1 MRSAER
7 VFVTLEHNEPD
18 YVPLTDHIYMAK
30 SLEGIL
36 GEKGVRTNTPQK
48 YVRVHCLLGL
58 DLICAFS
65 NGSEAATVKPETRV
79 SAKEVVDEWGMRY
92 REIDGMA
99 WYLEGPIKTIDD
111 FERYVPPDPSLPDR
125 VKTAKE
131 IVKLVKGDLAIA
143 GIVGGPFT
151 TSWLLSGFGLFAK
164 AVYANPEGVKK
175 LLQRL
180 TRFAIGLGEIF
191 IEAGVDII
199 WIPDDL
205 GTVDGP
211 FLSPNTFRHMIFPYF
226 REIVD
231 SFKKHGVKVLLH
243 CDGQVMPLVDDLIGI
258 GIDGL
263 HPIERKAG
271 MNLAE
276 IKAKYGDKLTLIG
289 NIDATEV
296 LPHGTE
302 EDIKKQVIECLKTAA
317 PGGGYILASDHSIH
331 EGVSPENAKTMF
343 KLARKYGKYPI
354 KLH

>member
-1 MRSAER
+1 LRSAER
-7 VFVTLEHNEPD
+7 VFLTLEHNEPD

-36 GEKGVRTNTPQK
+36 GEKGVRTNTPEK
-48 YVRVHCLLGL
+48 YVRVHRLLGL

-65 NGSEAATVKPETRV
+65 NGPEATIVKPETTV
-79 SAKEVVDEWGMRY
+79 SAKETVDEWGIKY

-111 FERYVPPDPSLPDR
+111 FERYVPPDPSLPER

-131 IVKLVKGDLAIA
+131 IVRLVKGDMAIA

-151 TSWLLSGFGLFAK
+151 TSWLLSGFDLFAK
-164 AVYANPEGVKK
+164 SVYANSKGVQK
-175 LLQRL
+175 LLQAL
-180 TRFAIGLGEIF
+180 TKFAIGLGEIF
-191 IEAGVDII
+191 IEAGVDMI

-211 FLSPNTFRHMIFPYF
+211 FLSPNTFRRMIFLYF
-226 REIVD
+226 NEIVD
-231 SFKKHGVKVLLH
+231 SFKKRGMKVLLH
-243 CDGQVMPLVDDLIGI
+243 CDGQVMPLVDDLIEMGM
-258 GIDGL
+258 DGL

-276 IKAKYGDKLTLIG
+276 VKAKYGDKLTLIG
-289 NIDATEV
+289 NVDATEV

-302 EDIKKQVIECLKTAA
+302 EDIKRQVIECLKTAA

-331 EGVSPENAKTMF
+331 EGVPSENAKTMF
-343 KLARKYGKYPI
+343 KLAKKYGKYPI

>member
-1 MRSAER
+1 MR
-7 VFVTLEHNEPD
+7 
-18 YVPLTDHIYMAK
+18 
-30 SLEGIL
+30 IL
-36 GEKGVRTNTPQK
+36 KGLR
-48 YVRVHCLLGL
+48 R
-58 DLICAFS
+58 
-65 NGSEAATVKPETRV
+65 
-79 SAKEVVDEWGMRY
+79 
-92 REIDGMA
+92 
-99 WYLEGPIKTIDD
+99 
-111 FERYVPPDPSLPDR
+111 
-125 VKTAKE
+125 
-131 IVKLVKGDLAIA
+131 
-143 GIVGGPFT
+143 
-151 TSWLLSGFGLFAK
+151 
-164 AVYANPEGVKK
+164 

-180 TRFAIGLGEIF
+180 TKFAIGLGEIF

-243 CDGQVMPLVDDLIGI
+243 CDGQVMPLVDDLIEI

-289 NIDATEV
+289 NVDATEV

-302 EDIKKQVIECLKTAA
+302 EDIKKQVIECLKMSCARRRLHTRLR
-317 PGGGYILASDHSIH
+317 PLHTRR
-331 EGVSPENAKTMF
+331 SPTGKRENNVQT
-343 KLARKYGKYPI
+343 RKKI
-354 KLH
+354 R

>member
-1 MRSAER
+1 
-7 VFVTLEHNEPD
+7 
-18 YVPLTDHIYMAK
+18 MAK

-36 GEKGVRTNTPQK
+36 GEKGVRTDTPEK
-48 YVRVHCLLGL
+48 YVKVHHLLGL

-65 NGSEAATVKPETRV
+65 NGPEATTVKHETRT
-79 SAKEVVDEWGMRY
+79 SAKETIDEWGMRH
-92 REIDGMA
+92 REIEGMG
-99 WYLEGPIKTIDD
+99 WYLKGPIKNIDD
-111 FERYVPPDPSLPDR
+111 FERYEPPDPSQLDR
-125 VKTAKE
+125 VRTAKE

-151 TSWLLSGFGLFAK
+151 ISWLLSGFDLFAK
-164 AVYANPEGVKK
+164 AIYTNPRGVQK
-175 LLQRL
+175 LLQKL
-180 TRFAIGLGEIF
+180 TKFAISLGESF

-211 FLSPNTFRHMIFPYF
+211 FLSPNIFQHMIFPYF
-226 REIVD
+226 KEIVN

-243 CDGQVMPLVDDLIGI
+243 CDGQVMPLVDDLIEMGM
-258 GIDGL
+258 DGL

-271 MNLAE
+271 MNLAK
-276 IKAKYGDKLTLIG
+276 IKIKYGDKLAFVG
-289 NIDATEV
+289 NVDAKGV
-296 LPHGTE
+296 LPYGTE

-331 EGVSPENAKTMF
+331 EGVPPKNAKIMF

-354 KLH
+354 KPH